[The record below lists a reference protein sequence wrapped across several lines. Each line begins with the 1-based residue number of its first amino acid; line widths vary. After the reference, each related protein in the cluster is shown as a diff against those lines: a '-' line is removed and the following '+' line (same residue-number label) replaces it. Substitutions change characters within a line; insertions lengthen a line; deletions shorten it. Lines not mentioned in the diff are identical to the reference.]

1 MKNSCYFT
9 LVVLT
14 LAIRAEGAE
23 SDQPVP
29 APVRQ
34 ELRKA
39 EQASNQRLDAAEKT
53 RREIQQ
59 LNQARDRWTR
69 ELAHAK
75 TNLANAQIELA
86 KAIVSSRSEEV
97 ERCNREVA
105 GWEGRV
111 KTANAE
117 IKRLEEQVGAAERA
131 AQPAQAS
138 ELETDLL
145 VAGDTLEL
153 VVMEDSSFNGIYPIR
168 RGGYILIPR
177 VGRVFVVGKDLEGA
191 EAAIQETLQKNQIL
205 TSAKVVVDRALGNAA
220 VANNVIFLAG
230 EFEKPGPWPI
240 PPGSVPTLLT
250 TILQS
255 GGVTE
260 NGDLSQVRLL
270 RLVAGRQ
277 MVENFDV
284 KGMLNGTNFSAD
296 IPIKANDIV
305 VVPGR
310 ANEVYVTGNVK
321 NPGTLKLV
329 AGEELKAYSAIL
341 KSGGFSRFANEK
353 NVYILRDTGQGAKE
367 RIPVN
372 IKEIKKGLA
381 ADVKVQNR
389 DIVVVPERFFSL

>member
-1 MKNSCYFT
+1 M
-9 LVVLT
+9 
-14 LAIRAEGAE
+14 
-23 SDQPVP
+23 
-29 APVRQ
+29 
-34 ELRKA
+34 
-39 EQASNQRLDAAEKT
+39 
-53 RREIQQ
+53 
-59 LNQARDRWTR
+59 
-69 ELAHAK
+69 
-75 TNLANAQIELA
+75 
-86 KAIVSSRSEEV
+86 
-97 ERCNREVA
+97 A
-105 GWEGRV
+105 GWEERV

-117 IKRLEEQVGAAERA
+117 IKRLEEQVGTAERA
-131 AQPAQAS
+131 AQPTQAS

-296 IPIKANDIV
+296 IPIKPNDIV